1 MINEVS
7 GVKNDGFGVQ
17 THTDLGIYP
26 LKWGFSKT
34 WKNNVNNR
42 KKTTSRFYHK
52 NTVKLRFRRSK
63 KVKSYV
69 FGVQTHSEP
78 GILSVKMKV
87 VENTKKAL

>member
-7 GVKNDGFGVQ
+7 GVKIDGFGVQ

-34 WKNNVNNR
+34 LKKNVNNR
-42 KKTTSRFYHK
+42 EKTTSRFYRK

-63 KVKSYV
+63 EVKSDV

-87 VENTKKAL
+87 VENTEKAL